1 MKKLISIIL
10 SVSIFCVLSLC
21 GFAAENSDFTMTMR
35 IDDPV
40 MTVNGAQQEIDPGRG
55 TAPVIV
61 SDRTLVPIRAI
72 IEAMGGTVEWNGDTQ
87 TASLTYG
94 DDEIRLTI
102 DSTTAYLNDK
112 ANTLDTAPTIINERT
127 MLPIRFIAESFKF
140 NVDWNES
147 ERLITITKAADEPVE
162 TPAPTAA
169 PADKDSGS
177 NVLIAYFSRAGENWE
192 VGYVD
197 KGNTA
202 VIADYI
208 SEKVDADVFE
218 ITPVDPYPESYN
230 ETLTRVQR
238 ERDNS
243 ERPEFNG
250 EIENFDQ
257 YDTVFLGYPIWYGGL
272 PMIMYT
278 FLEKYDM
285 SGKTVIPFSTHG
297 GSGWGSTKSELST
310 LCPDAEFIDGFST
323 AGTNAR
329 SAQDE
334 VNSWLDGLDF

>member
-1 MKKLISIIL
+1 MKKIISIIL
-10 SVSIFCVLSLC
+10 SASIFFVLSSC
-21 GFAAENSDFTMTMR
+21 GFAAENTSADFTMTMR
-35 IDDPV
+35 IDNPV
-40 MTVNGAQQEIDPGRG
+40 MTVNGTEQEIDPGRG

-61 SDRTLVPIRAI
+61 NDRTLVPIRAI

-94 DDEIRLTI
+94 NDVIRLTI

-140 NVDWNES
+140 SVDWNENG
-147 ERLITITKAADEPVE
+147 RLITITKAADEPIE
-162 TPAPTAA
+162 TTA
-169 PADKDSGS
+169 PADKDSGN

-230 ETLTRVQR
+230 ETLTRVQN
-238 ERDNS
+238 ERQNCNS
-243 ERPEFNG
+243 VLHSRR
-250 EIENFDQ
+250 Q
-257 YDTVFLGYPIWYGGL
+257 RLGQH
-272 PMIMYT
+272 
-278 FLEKYDM
+278 EK
-285 SGKTVIPFSTHG
+285 
-297 GSGWGSTKSELST
+297 
-310 LCPDAEFIDGFST
+310 
-323 AGTNAR
+323 
-329 SAQDE
+329 
-334 VNSWLDGLDF
+334 